1 MNSGNEQG
9 KSLLP
14 MIMIGLAV
22 LSLFIAGGL
31 AYWWY
36 NKKGEIEDSDKVQ
49 TDKDKEKDENKMKL
63 WGAGLFGLLSIALG
77 FVGAYKMRQA
87 GKGGSGNSSVRVAYD
102 THGSS

>member
-1 MNSGNEQG
+1 
-9 KSLLP
+9 

-22 LSLFIAGGL
+22 LSLCIAGGL

-49 TDKDKEKDENKMKL
+49 TDKEKEKDDNRMIL
-63 WGAGLFGLLSIALG
+63 WGAGLFALLSIALG
-77 FVGAYKMRQA
+77 VVGAYKKRQA
-87 GKGGSGNSSVRVAYD
+87 GKGGSRRHGVSVPYD

>member
-9 KSLLP
+9 KSSLP

-22 LSLFIAGGL
+22 LSLCIAGGL

-36 NKKGEIEDSDKVQ
+36 TKKGEIEDSTAAQ
-49 TDKDKEKDENKMKL
+49 TDKEKEKDDNKMKM
-63 WGAGLFGLLSIALG
+63 WAAGLFGLLSIALG
-77 FVGAYKMRQA
+77 SFGAYKMRQA
-87 GKGGSGNSSVRVAYD
+87 GKGGSRNSGVPIPYD